1 MNQTMADRSQ
11 QSPWHRR
18 AGTSGVIVGALVLV
32 ALAACQP
39 LPRPFQPDDK
49 RLNAADFARLGT
61 RGGIIVA
68 APVMDHSERA
78 ETLTGLLAAALRD
91 RDIPALVG
99 DRNTANRYV
108 LSGAARAGPSVEESV
123 VVGGMW
129 QLTDPRGQNV
139 MRFSVEQQFDDRS
152 WRDGDVATL
161 ALLADAVATEMA
173 KQFAQPAIEVKS
185 PPTVP
190 RERIAIWSIGGLSD
204 ERAVFL
210 QDSTR
215 AALRTRGLTVVA
227 ENDPA
232 ALVLSGWIER
242 EPDGANAERI
252 TIDWVVLRPD
262 GEEARVYVP
271 EQCGRKGR
279 F

>member
-1 MNQTMADRSQ
+1 
-11 QSPWHRR
+11 
-18 AGTSGVIVGALVLV
+18 
-32 ALAACQP
+32 
-39 LPRPFQPDDK
+39 
-49 RLNAADFARLGT
+49 
-61 RGGIIVA
+61 
-68 APVMDHSERA
+68 
-78 ETLTGLLAAALRD
+78 
-91 RDIPALVG
+91 
-99 DRNTANRYV
+99 
-108 LSGAARAGPSVEESV
+108 
-123 VVGGMW
+123 
-129 QLTDPRGQNV
+129 

-262 GEEARVYVP
+262 GEEAGSMSQSNVVA
-271 EQCGRKGR
+271 KGDFER
-279 F
+279 YWPDVAPLIAGAAADGLIQMLADLRQNQPPQ